1 MTINQNELNK
11 LNNLVEE
18 QGSLQAFLDHIFDSG
33 YLAGVLDTIDMQ
45 QQEIDRLNQQVS
57 VLSRQNKG
65 LKLALGS
72 VCFLG
77 ATYICYRFY
86 KYEKNKK
93 QKKLTY
99 STCK

>member
-1 MTINQNELNK
+1 MNINQNELNK

-33 YLAGVLDTIDMQ
+33 YLAGVLDTLDMQ

-57 VLSRQNKG
+57 ALSRQNKG
-65 LKLALGS
+65 LKLALSSLCIAG
-72 VCFLG
+72 V
-77 ATYICYRFY
+77 TYVGYRFY

-93 QKKLTY
+93 QKRLMY
-99 STCK
+99 STSK